1 MTASKLNL
9 SESGFKLEKSP
20 SIVVGA
26 TKLEMYVVLWWNVRY
41 MGSSNSKT

>member
-9 SESGFKLEKSP
+9 SESGFTWEKP

-41 MGSSNSKT
+41 MASSNSKT